1 MWRSPLHDELAAH
14 GAHFAV
20 YGDHEIPRSFGDD
33 VLSEY
38 KAVRMSAG
46 ALDLSY
52 RRKLRVTGS
61 DRAGFLHGML
71 SNDVTSL
78 SSGQGCHAAFL
89 TVQAHVVADLRVYV
103 LDDAIVLDAE
113 PAAAPGLRDGLERHI
128 IADDVEITDVTAS
141 YVTLSVQGPHADQ
154 VIRAA
159 VGDLPHFS
167 RELDHVEA
175 KVAGHAVRC
184 VRVREAGELGYE
196 LLVPAENGRAVWRA
210 VAEDGVRVGLRA
222 VGREAF
228 NVLRVEAGIPWYGLD
243 MDESRIVLEV
253 GLDDA
258 ISTTK
263 GCYLGQE
270 VVERASA
277 RGHVNR
283 RLTGLRMEDRPIPAH
298 GAEVRAEEKAIGVVT
313 SAVDSPALGRP
324 IAMAYI
330 RRELL
335 TPGTR
340 VEVAGAGGPLTGYVT
355 SLPFYGR

>member
-14 GAHFAV
+14 GARFAV
-20 YGDHEIPRSFGDD
+20 YGDSEIPRSFGDD

-46 ALDLSY
+46 VLDLSY
-52 RRKLRVTGS
+52 RRKIRVTGT
-61 DRAGFLHGML
+61 DRAPFLHGML
-71 SNDVTSL
+71 SNDVVGL
-78 SSGQGCHAAFL
+78 SRGQGCHAAFL
-89 TVQAHVVADLRVYV
+89 SAQGRVVADLRLYI
-103 LDDAIVLDAE
+103 LDDEIVLDAE
-113 PAAAPGLRDGLERHI
+113 PEAAGGLRDGLERHVV
-128 IADDVEITDVTAS
+128 ADDVEITDVTPGC
-141 YVTLSVQGPHADQ
+141 VTLSVQGPHADE

-159 VGDLPHFS
+159 VGDLPPFA
-167 RELDHVEA
+167 REFDHVEA

-196 LLVPAENGRAVWRA
+196 LLVPAGSGRAVWRA
-210 VAEDGVRVGLRA
+210 VVESGARVDLRA

-283 RLTGLRMEDRPIPAH
+283 RLTGLRFEDRLIPEH
-298 GAEVRAEEKAIGVVT
+298 GAEVHADGKAIGVVT

-324 IAMAYI
+324 VAMAYI
-330 RRELL
+330 RREFL
-335 TPGTR
+335 TPGTK
-340 VEVAGAGGPLTGYVT
+340 VEVTGARGPLAAQVT